1 MAKVTQA
8 HIDARTKDILDAAMR
23 TFARKGVESTTM
35 QEIAAEADLSAG
47 AIYRYFPSKD
57 HLLRGVFADCTEENR
72 EKFEQASAGT
82 DSPCAAIGDI
92 GRSAWGALKRE
103 GARQSAILNLE
114 TVLAAARKPEEL
126 GAARREMLSAQI
138 ELLSGLVRQAQAVGE
153 IDTSVDAQAI
163 ATTLLAAYLGS
174 SLLALELG
182 EMVDTDAVCDVMTG
196 MLQTFASQAQE
207 PLRRDDEL

>member
-57 HLLRGVFADCTEENR
+57 DLLRGVFADCTEQHR
-72 EKFEQASAGT
+72 EKFAQASAST

-92 GRSAWGALKRE
+92 GRSVWSSLKRE
-103 GARQSAILNLE
+103 GARESAILNLE
-114 TVLAAARKPEEL
+114 TVLAAARKPDEL
-126 GAARREMLSAQI
+126 GAARREMLTAQI
-138 ELLSGLVRQAQAVGE
+138 EMLGGLIRQAQAAGE
-153 IDTSVDAQAI
+153 VDTGVDARAL

-182 EMVDTDAVCDVMTG
+182 EMVDTDAICDVMNG
-196 MLQTFASQAQE
+196 MLQNLAPQAQE
-207 PLRRDDEL
+207 PSRS

>member
-57 HLLRGVFADCTEENR
+57 HLLRGVFADCTQENR
-72 EKFEQASAGT
+72 EKFEQASAST
-82 DSPCAAIGDI
+82 DSPCAAIGEI

-103 GARQSAILNLE
+103 GARESAILNLE

-126 GAARREMLSAQI
+126 GPARREMLSAQI
-138 ELLSGLVRQAQAVGE
+138 DLLSGLVRQAQAVGE
-153 IDTSVDAQAI
+153 IDAGVDAQAI

-174 SLLALELG
+174 SLLALQLG

-196 MLQTFASQAQE
+196 MLQTFVSPAQG
-207 PLRRDDEL
+207 PSRRDDEL